1 MAKKHKKKGLK
12 DADPSLREEGG
23 ESITSRGWKVVGAGV
38 LILALGFFVLTYTDP
53 LGKNWAS
60 KLSPFLILGAYGIIA
75 AGILLPDEPPQTTQE
90 KPAAS
95 GPAQ

>member
-1 MAKKHKKKGLK
+1 MAKKHKKKGSW
-12 DADPSLREEGG
+12 DAVPSPSEEGG
-23 ESITSRGWKVVGAGV
+23 EEITSRGWKIIGAGV
-38 LILALGFFVLTYTDP
+38 LILVLGFYILTYTDP

-60 KLSPFLILGAYGIIA
+60 KISPFLILGAYAVIA

-90 KPAAS
+90 KPPAS